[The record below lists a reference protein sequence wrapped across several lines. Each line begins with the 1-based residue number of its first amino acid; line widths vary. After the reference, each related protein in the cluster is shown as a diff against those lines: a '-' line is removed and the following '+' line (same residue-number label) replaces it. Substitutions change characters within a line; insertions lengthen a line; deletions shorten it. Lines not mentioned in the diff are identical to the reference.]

1 MDNSTRTEP
10 LVLTVKETAE
20 VLQIGKALV
29 YDLVRSGKL
38 RSLRIGRKIRV
49 PRSALAEYLNSST

>member
-1 MDNSTRTEP
+1 MDKSTRTEP

-49 PRSALAEYLNSST
+49 PRSALAEYLSNPT

>member
-29 YDLVRSGKL
+29 YDLVRSCKL